1 MDSFQR
7 RLVPS
12 TSALVAFEAVARLGS
27 FSAAAQHLNLT
38 QGAVSRQISVLEGQL
53 GVLLF
58 ERNSRG
64 VDLTPNGVEY
74 ASGIREAL
82 GIIRASSLDVMH
94 KLHGGIL
101 NLAITATFGTRWLM
115 PRIGGF
121 IAAHKEVTLN
131 FATRGGAIDFEREQI
146 DAAVIH
152 VETPNWPHTQCT
164 LLITESLGPVCS
176 PTFLKRNPITG
187 PQDMLALPLLNL
199 AARETAW
206 DDWFGSLGLKS
217 PGGRAMQF
225 ELLSTAAQACTADL
239 GIALLPLFLFEA
251 EFRSGELVL
260 AHDHII
266 PSPSAYYLAI
276 PKSKLS
282 NVPVT
287 AFKAWLLDE
296 AATFVR
302 VRRR

>member
-1 MDSFQR
+1 MEAFQR
-7 RLVPS
+7 RLMPS
-12 TSALVAFEAVARLGS
+12 TSALVAFEAVARVGS
-27 FSAAAQHLNLT
+27 FSAAAQLLHLT
-38 QGAVSRQISVLEGQL
+38 QGAVSRQISALEGQL

-64 VDLTPNGVEY
+64 VDLTANGAEY
-74 ASGIREAL
+74 AAGIREAL

-94 KLHGGIL
+94 KLHGRIL
-101 NLAITATFGTRWLM
+101 NLAVTPTFGTRWLM

-131 FATRGGAIDFEREQI
+131 FATRGGPIDFERERI
-146 DAAVIH
+146 DAAIIH
-152 VETPNWPHTQCT
+152 VETPNWPGTQCT
-164 LLITESLGPVCS
+164 QLITESLGPVCS
-176 PTFLKRNPITG
+176 PVFLKRNPITG
-187 PQDMLALPLLNL
+187 PRDLLKLPLLHL

-206 DDWFGSLGLKS
+206 DDWFGSLGLES

-251 EFRSGELVL
+251 ELRSGELVL
-260 AHDHII
+260 VHDHII

-302 VRRR
+302 IRRR